1 MDRHGKHD
9 EDSRLVVLNHLGQCK
24 QRHGHCLCSHT
35 THPRLDRSF
44 IVGWTTRVNGDDGP
58 GRRQPGGK
66 GRHTRSMAMA
76 DLGEKSIF
84 RMSADCYHPTP
95 PPTPYLP
102 QFLPRIV
109 YRLPSRH
116 I

>member
-24 QRHGHCLCSHT
+24 QRHGHGVCSHT

-66 GRHTRSMAMA
+66 GRHTRAMA
-76 DLGEKSIF
+76 DSGEPATF
-84 RMSADCYHPTP
+84 RILADGYHPTP
-95 PPTPYLP
+95 PPTPYHP
-102 QFLPRIV
+102 GRAPRYV
-109 YRLPSRH
+109 YRLTLAL